1 MKQPELLVFKIVC
14 LTALLALVFL
24 TSCTNTRFKANCVIS
39 KEDTESVLLDKVK
52 ECTNNPNIGVIH
64 TF

>member
-1 MKQPELLVFKIVC
+1 MNQSESLVFKIVC
-14 LTALLALVFL
+14 LIALLALVFL
-24 TSCTNTRFKANCVIS
+24 TSCTNTRFKANCVIN

>member
-1 MKQPELLVFKIVC
+1 MKQPELLVFKLVC

-24 TSCTNTRFKANCVIS
+24 TSCADTRFKANCVIS

-52 ECTNNPNIGVIH
+52 ECTNNPNIGVIKK
-64 TF
+64 F